1 MRLSSTLSAI
11 PVRKPVYPK
20 RTSKIK
26 SLAIVT
32 TGAVIFHA
40 GFCIYKGNEK
50 FYKNTLMP
58 LTRYLPA
65 EMSHNLAVLACKYKV
80 FPQPPQ
86 PDSQN
91 LSVGFFNKQ
100 ITNPIGIAA
109 GFDKQGEAV
118 EGLSKLGF
126 GFVEI
131 GSVTPEPQPG
141 NPTPR
146 VFRLLNDKAII
157 NRYGFNSEGHRVV
170 FERLNELKN
179 VRGFDGVLGV
189 NLGKNKTSG
198 SPIADYVNGVKMFGP
213 IADYLVVNVSSP
225 NTPGLRD
232 LQGKKELEELLTQIV
247 ETRNSLPVNNKVPI
261 LLKISPDITKQD
273 IKDIVGVINKKKCG
287 VEGLIVSNTTIAR
300 DSLNEVELANE
311 AGGLSGAPLRSKSTQ
326 LIADIYAQ
334 IGGKIPIV
342 GVGGIS
348 SGQDALEKLEAGASY
363 LQLYTA
369 FIYEGPPVV
378 TRIKKE
384 LSQLLEERG
393 YQNVQDAVGKNYK
406 NYLSK

>member
-1 MRLSSTLSAI
+1 MRITSLLSAI
-11 PVRKPVYPK
+11 PIREPVHPK
-20 RTSKIK
+20 RNNKLK

-32 TGAVIFHA
+32 AGATVFYA
-40 GFCIYKGNEK
+40 GVCVYKGNEK

-80 FPQPPQ
+80 FPAPRQ

-91 LSVGFFNKQ
+91 LGIAFFHKK
-100 ITNPIGIAA
+100 ISNPIGIAA

-118 EGLSKLGF
+118 EGLTKLGF
-126 GFVEI
+126 GFTEI

-146 VFRLLNDKAII
+146 VFRLVNDEAII

-170 FERLNELKN
+170 FERLSELKN

-189 NLGKNKTSG
+189 NLGKNKTSD
-198 SPIADYVNGVKMFGP
+198 SPIADYVNGVKVFGP

-232 LQGKKELEELLTQIV
+232 LQGKKELEQLLAAIV
-247 ETRNSLPVNNKVPI
+247 EARNSLEVNNKIPI
-261 LLKISPDITKQD
+261 LLKISPDISKQD
-273 IKDIVGVINKKKCG
+273 IKDIVGVINKKTCR

-300 DSLNEVELANE
+300 EKLTEVELANE
-311 AGGLSGAPLRSKSTQ
+311 IGGLSGAPLRSKSTQ

-334 IGGKIPIV
+334 TGGKIPIV

-393 YQNVQDAVGKNYK
+393 YKNVQEAVGKQYK

>member
-1 MRLSSTLSAI
+1 MRLTNLLRAL
-11 PVRKPVYPK
+11 PVKEPVVPK
-20 RTSKIK
+20 RMNKLK

-32 TGAVIFHA
+32 TGATIFCT
-40 GFCIYKGNEK
+40 GFSIYKCNEN

-58 LTRYLPA
+58 LTRYLPP
-65 EMSHNLAVLACKYKV
+65 ETSHNLAVLACKYKI
-80 FPQPPQ
+80 FSAPPK

-91 LSVGFFNKQ
+91 LATTFFNKQ

-118 EGLSKLGF
+118 EGLYKLGF

-146 VFRLLNDKAII
+146 VFRLVNDAAII
-157 NRYGFNSEGHRVV
+157 NRYGFNSDGHKIV
-170 FERLNELKN
+170 FERLNKLRIE
-179 VRGFDGVLGV
+179 RGFDGVLGV
-189 NLGKNKTSG
+189 NLGKNKTSE
-198 SPIADYVNGVKMFGP
+198 SPIADYVNGVNVFGP
-213 IADYLVVNVSSP
+213 IADYLVVNISSP

-232 LQGKKELEELLTQIV
+232 LQGKKELEELLKAIIV
-247 ETRNSLPVNNKVPI
+247 ARNSLPVNNKVPI
-261 LLKISPDITKQD
+261 LLKIAPDLTKKD
-273 IKDIVGVINKKKCG
+273 MKDIVSVINKNACR
-287 VEGLIVSNTTIAR
+287 VEGIIVSNTTLSR
-300 DSLNEVELANE
+300 ENLKEVELAGE
-311 AGGLSGAPLRSKSTQ
+311 SGGLSGAPIRSKSTQ

-334 IGGKIPIV
+334 TNGNIPII

-348 SGQDALEKLEAGASY
+348 SGKDALEKLEAGASY
-363 LQLYTA
+363 LQFYTA

-384 LSQLLEERG
+384 LSQLLEEKG
-393 YQNVQDAVGKNYK
+393 YKSVDDAVGKNYK
-406 NYLSK
+406 KYVSI